1 MKKFYFSISL
11 ILFTAVSLFSQDS
24 DLYKEVISELN
35 SKKYYGRGYYKNGD
49 GKAASYIA
57 KTFREVGAEA
67 YNENYF
73 QEFAFP
79 VNVFQGKM
87 KMSIDGMELLPAKDF
102 VLREFSSG
110 IKGEYDLY
118 YLDTT
123 NFDIELFKKE
133 YEKEEVKNSAIVID
147 FSFFHQHGKELGF
160 LYKSQTPAII
170 LKWSEPL
177 KFYKAYSSFIVPIGI
192 VWVSPN
198 FPDNAKSVK
207 FNIENN
213 MIDEHKTK
221 NVVAFVEGS
230 HAADSFY
237 VFTAHYDHLG
247 MMGKKVYFPGAN
259 DNASGVAMLVSL
271 AEHYANP
278 ENQPKYSMLFVAVA
292 GEETGLL
299 GSKHFVENPII
310 PLNNIKYVLNFDMI
324 ADNSED
330 IYVEISDE
338 GQKGLDL
345 LNEINSVNSFFTE
358 LEQGELAGNSDHFS
372 FAEKDVPAVFFMM
385 KGDGWAIYHTPQD
398 NFQSIDLNN
407 YPKLFKLV
415 QEFIINY

>member
-1 MKKFYFSISL
+1 MKTIYLSIF
-11 ILFTAVSLFSQDS
+11 LFLLSSTAMFSQDS
-24 DLYKEVISELN
+24 DLYKDVIDELA

-49 GKAASYIA
+49 SKAANYIA
-57 KTFREVGAEA
+57 ETFSDIGAKP
-67 YNENYF
+67 YNENFF
-73 QEFAFP
+73 QEFSFP
-79 VNVFQGKM
+79 VNTFHGTM
-87 KMSIDGMELLPAKDF
+87 KMSVDGKKLEPAKDF

-110 IKGEYDLY
+110 IKGEYNLY

-123 NFDIELFKKE
+123 NFDIESFKKE

-160 LYKSQTPAII
+160 LYKSETPAII
-170 LKWSEPL
+170 LKWTEPL
-177 KFYKAYSSFIVPIGI
+177 KFYKAYSRFTVPIGI
-192 VWVSPN
+192 VWVSSD
-198 FPDNAKSVK
+198 FPDNAQSVK
-207 FNIENN
+207 FDIDNK
-213 MIDEHKTK
+213 MIDEHNTR
-221 NVVAFVEGS
+221 NVIAYVEGS
-230 HAADSFY
+230 HVADSFY
-237 VFTAHYDHLG
+237 VFTAHYDHIG
-247 MMGKKVYFPGAN
+247 MLGKKVFFPGAN

-271 AEHYANP
+271 AEHYAKP

-299 GSKHFVENPII
+299 GSKHFVENPIV
-310 PLNNIKYVLNFDMI
+310 PLSNIKYVLNFDMI

-330 IYVEISDE
+330 IYVEISEE

-345 LNEINSVNSFFTE
+345 FNEINSDNSFFTE

-372 FAEKDVPAVFFMM
+372 FAEKDVPAVCFLM
-385 KGDGWAIYHTPQD
+385 KGDGFKIYHTPQD

-415 QEFIINY
+415 QEFIIRY